1 MAPKPQLEPAGPS
14 RGPVFQFSILGLM
27 VLMLAVAMIGA
38 PVYYFLRGIEGQTHM
53 RLVGMIGM
61 LAGPLLLTIAVSL
74 LVAVAERL
82 RRR

>member
-1 MAPKPQLEPAGPS
+1 M
-14 RGPVFQFSILGLM
+14 LGLM

-38 PVYYFLRGIEGQTHM
+38 PVYYFLRGLEGQTHM
-53 RLVGMIGM
+53 RLIGMIGM

>member
-1 MAPKPQLEPAGPS
+1 MAPKPQPEPAGTS
-14 RGPVFQFSILGLM
+14 RRPVFQFSMLGLM

-38 PVYYFLRGIEGQTHM
+38 PVYYFLRGLEGKTHM

>member
-1 MAPKPQLEPAGPS
+1 VAPKPQPGPAKPS
-14 RGPVFQFSILGLM
+14 RPPVFQFSILGLM

-38 PVYYFLRGIEGQTHM
+38 PVYYFLRGLEGHTHM
-53 RLVGMIGM
+53 RLIGMIGM

-74 LVAVAERL
+74 LVAVAERM